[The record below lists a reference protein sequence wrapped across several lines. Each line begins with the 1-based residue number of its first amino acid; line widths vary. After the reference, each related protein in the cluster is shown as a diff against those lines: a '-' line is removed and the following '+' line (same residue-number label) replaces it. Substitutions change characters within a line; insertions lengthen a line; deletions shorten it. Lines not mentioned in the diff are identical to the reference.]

1 MHSARIRVEGLAS
14 LPDAVSPEMSDKI
27 DRSELNVRL
36 DGSATII
43 EIDAEDTTA
52 LRASLSSALRYIAAA
67 SSAVNAIDEDKE
79 E

>member
-1 MHSARIRVEGLAS
+1 MHGARIRVEGLAS
-14 LPDAVSPEMSDKI
+14 LLDALSPEMSDKI
-27 DRSELNVRL
+27 DRSELNVRI
-36 DGSATII
+36 DGDATII
-43 EIDAEDTTA
+43 EIEAEDATA